1 MYNIFHEHTFLKIK
15 IKRIKDEET
24 MSLICEVKFNK
35 LANGQHCGALKDYAA
50 FIFGNSVRDR
60 VRLFSGS
67 VLVSGAEHLSNKKQV
82 M

>member
-1 MYNIFHEHTFLKIK
+1 MYNIFHAHTFLKIK
-15 IKRIKDEET
+15 IKRIKDEGT

-35 LANGQHCGALKDYAA
+35 LANGQLKDYAA